1 LGVVQ
6 NGRWVTALLVAQKLM
21 RPWVEQGRP
30 TAGPLLWS
38 LAATVFLCLFAFA
51 GRAPL
56 ADWLGDPDDALRL
69 VSVREL
75 IAGAPW
81 FDTTLPRVGA
91 PDPLVSHWSRLVD
104 LPLAAMVMALTPLL
118 GAETAELVT
127 RAAWPVLLF
136 FGSALVVTREAERR
150 AGPWAA
156 GFALVLVA
164 TSTTA
169 LVQFVPGRIDH
180 HNAQIACAVAGLL
193 LLVRSL
199 DDARAGWASG
209 VLLGLGL
216 AVGYEAIALVGP
228 ALVLAALVALWRP
241 ELGAGIVRAT
251 CAATAV
257 LAAALMLT
265 VAPSRWFEVRCDAL
279 SLNLPLL
286 AACASAGLWA
296 ALVVGSSRPLRFAIA
311 GASAAIGLASFAA
324 LEPACLAGP
333 FGQVGP
339 ALRPVWLDTV
349 MEAKSA
355 LWLAARFPAATL
367 AFIAFIVAGAAVQ
380 VGAWH
385 ARPDARTGLA
395 AALGVLA
402 ALLACWQIKLMP
414 YASWLAAVPLAIFA
428 AGLRGRG
435 SISAPVMRVAAAIIL
450 SQPTLEAGI
459 AALSLPWQRS
469 GGAAVAAEVVDSHGP
484 CFRSAGI
491 RQLAAL
497 PPGLVAADLELG
509 PYIVA
514 LSPHRVV
521 AAPYHRL
528 ETAILANRAILHGPP
543 GEAQQQLRA
552 MGVDYVVL
560 CAVSPANPSRP
571 SPPQDA
577 GLRARLLGGTPVDFL
592 REVPLP
598 SPSLLKVWRHSPT
611 AAH

>member
-1 LGVVQ
+1 
-6 NGRWVTALLVAQKLM
+6 VTALLVAQKLM
-21 RPWVEQGRP
+21 RPWVAPGRP

-38 LAATVFLCLFAFA
+38 LAAAAFLCLFAFA
-51 GRAPL
+51 GRSVPL
-56 ADWLGDPDDALRL
+56 TDWLGDPDDAVRL

-81 FDTTLPRVGA
+81 FDTTLPRLGA
-91 PDPLVSHWSRLVD
+91 PDPLVSHWSRLID
-104 LPLAAMVMALTPLL
+104 LPLASLIVALTPLL
-118 GAETAELVT
+118 GAETSELVT
-127 RAAWPVLLF
+127 RAVWPVLLF
-136 FGSALVVTREAERR
+136 FGLALVVAREAERR

-156 GFALVLVA
+156 GFTLVLVA

-169 LVQFVPGRIDH
+169 LVQFMPGRIDH
-180 HNAQIACAVAGLL
+180 HNAQIVCAVAGLL
-193 LLVRSL
+193 LLLRSL
-199 DDARAGWASG
+199 EDARAGWASG
-209 VLLGLGL
+209 LLLGLGL

-228 ALVLAALVALWRP
+228 ALALAAVTALWRP
-241 ELGAGIVRAT
+241 ALGAGVVRAA

-257 LAAALMLT
+257 LTAAFLLT
-265 VAPSRWFEVRCDAL
+265 VAPSRWFEVHCDAL
-279 SLNLPLL
+279 SLNLALL
-286 AACASAGLWA
+286 AACCSAGLWV
-296 ALVVGSSRPLRFAIA
+296 ALAVGTSRLLRFVIA
-311 GASAAIGLASFAA
+311 GASAAAGLALFAA

-355 LWLAARFPAATL
+355 LWLAGRYPAATL
-367 AFIAFIVAGAAVQ
+367 AFIAFIAFVGAGAAVQ
-380 VGAWH
+380 VAAWR

-395 AALGVLA
+395 AAIGVLS

-414 YASWLAAVPLAIFA
+414 YASWLAAVPLAVFA

-435 SISAPVMRVAAAIIL
+435 SISAPVMRVVAVIVL
-450 SQPTLEAGI
+450 SQATLEAGL
-459 AALSLPWQRS
+459 AALSWPWQRG
-469 GGAAVAAEVVDSHGP
+469 GGAAAAAEAVDPHGA

-528 ETAILANRAILHGPP
+528 ETAILANRAILRGQPE
-543 GEAQQQLRA
+543 EAQRRLRA
-552 MGVDYVVL
+552 LGVDYVVL
-560 CAVSPANPSRP
+560 CAVSGADPLSSRAAT
-571 SPPQDA
+571 SQDA
-577 GLRARLLGGTPVDFL
+577 GLRARLLGDASVDFL
-592 REVPLP
+592 REVPLRAD
-598 SPSLLKVWRHSPT
+598 SPIRVWQVASPQR
-611 AAH
+611 